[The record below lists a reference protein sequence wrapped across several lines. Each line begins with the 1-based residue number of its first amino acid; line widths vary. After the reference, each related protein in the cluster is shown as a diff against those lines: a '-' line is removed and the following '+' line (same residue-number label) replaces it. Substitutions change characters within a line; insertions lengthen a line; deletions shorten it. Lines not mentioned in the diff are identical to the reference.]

1 MTLRRK
7 IFFFLAAALL
17 PVATVLFF
25 SARYFVLDGFLQ
37 MDKSSMEQKLKWA
50 RGAFDY
56 EKTNL
61 ADLLESW
68 AVWDASYN
76 YLLSPDELYEEENL
90 NEENFKIMRLDAIA
104 YVRSDGGVVTA
115 LGCHRH
121 SGEKGPFPAGLEAQL
136 TSSSPLVSLS
146 SDTKMV
152 GILSLPG
159 GPMLVGAMPI
169 LTNLR
174 QGPVHGVLVMG
185 RFLDSDMAADLA

>member
-37 MDKSSMEQKLKWA
+37 MEKSSMEQKLKWA

-115 LGCHRH
+115 LGCHRQ
-121 SGEKGPFPAGLEAQL
+121 SGEKGPLPAGLEAQL

-146 SDTKMV
+146 SDIKIV
-152 GILSLPG
+152 GLVSLPG

-185 RFLDSDMAADLA
+185 RFLDDDMAADLA